1 MPDHFD
7 PAVLTAWK
15 KELAQLEAEYSDAYS
30 QLKPVREE
38 QQKLSHIRYCVDRVM
53 TARQQPEQAQ
63 QRKKPEVEI

>member
-15 KELAQLEAEYSDAYS
+15 KELARLEAEYSDAYS

-63 QRKKPEVEI
+63 FRKKPEVEI